1 MKFFKALKDRSNY
14 LLRYIRLRIFPKR
27 LWARSMLIVVMP
39 VIIIQAVSGF
49 VFYDNHW
56 QSVSR
61 RLAIGISADIRGI
74 ITLYRVFPDPT
85 DRETILTVAR
95 MYMGMEIDF
104 LPPQPVPNQR
114 LSFKASVMAAE
125 LIPVLENVGYPF
137 IVQNM
142 PDQKSLRILFY
153 LPETTVQ
160 VFVPYKKF
168 FSSTTYIFAIWVIF
182 ISLLFLGIAVL
193 FLRNQIRPILRLAA
207 AAEKFGLGRDVE
219 NFKPEGA
226 TEVRQAATAFI
237 QMRDRIRRHI
247 DDRTRMLA
255 GVSHDLRTPL
265 TRMRLQL
272 AMMGED
278 ENIQELIKDVA
289 EMEHMVNG
297 YLDFARGEGKETAEK
312 TDINRLIS
320 DTLQSLRREGLSL
333 QFMSNAPLYMYV
345 RRSDFKRCLWNLIT
359 NASRYGNTVLVDMNV
374 EEKYVEISIEDN
386 GPGIPKEKR
395 EDVFKAFFRLDES
408 RNTQTGG
415 VGLGLTITRDI
426 VLAHGGKIFMEDS
439 SLGGLKVVLL
449 FPR

>member
-1 MKFFKALKDRSNY
+1 MNFLNALRDRYNY
-14 LLRYIRLRIFPKR
+14 IIRYIRLRIFPKK
-27 LWARSMLIVVMP
+27 LWARSIMIVVFP
-39 VIIIQAVSGF
+39 VIIIQAVSAF

-61 RLAIGISADIRGI
+61 RLALGIAADIKGVI
-74 ITLYRVFPDPT
+74 VLYRAFPEPKDKDT
-85 DRETILTVAR
+85 VLTIAQSYIGLL
-95 MYMGMEIDF
+95 INF
-104 LPPQPVPNQR
+104 LPPQPVPKQR
-114 LSFKASVMAAE
+114 LSFKTSVMASE
-125 LIPVLENVGYPF
+125 LIPALENVGYPF

-142 PDQKSLRILFY
+142 PDQKALRVLFY
-153 LPETTVQ
+153 LPENTVEI
-160 VFVPYKKF
+160 FLPYKRF
-168 FSSTTYIFAIWVIF
+168 FSSTTYVFALWVVL
-182 ISLLFLGIAVL
+182 ISFLFMGIAVL
-193 FLRNQIRPILRLAA
+193 FMRNQIRPILRLAA

-272 AMMGED
+272 AMMGND
-278 ENIQELIKDVA
+278 ESIHDLLNDVA

-312 TDINRLIS
+312 TDINRLVS
-320 DTLQSLRREGLSL
+320 ETLQSLRREGLSL
-333 QFMSNAPLYMYV
+333 QFISNAALEMDV
-345 RRSDFKRCLWNLIT
+345 RRSDFKRCLWNLVT
-359 NASRYGNTVLVDMNV
+359 NAQRYGNVVNVAMNV
-374 EEKYVEISIEDN
+374 QDKYVEISVEDN
-386 GPGIPKEKR
+386 GPGIAPEKR

-408 RNTQTGG
+408 RNSQTGG

-439 SLGGLKVVLL
+439 SLGGLKVVLR